1 MKRRY
6 EHLNAE
12 ERATIMVMK
21 GQNASVRTIAR
32 MLGRCCSTISREVQR
47 NTIESRVY
55 SARRADERARELRS
69 IQRLRPKLSA
79 DLVLFDVVRH
89 YLQEGW

>member
-21 GQNASVRTIAR
+21 GQNAKHPSN
-32 MLGRCCSTISREVQR
+32 CSDAWSLLLDDQ
-47 NTIESRVY
+47 
-55 SARRADERARELRS
+55 
-69 IQRLRPKLSA
+69 P
-79 DLVLFDVVRH
+79 
-89 YLQEGW
+89 